1 MKIRESGMPD
11 QEVWEG
17 FFTPEAVLRALG
29 LTSASGDV
37 VDFGCGYGTFSLAAA
52 RMTSGRVFALD
63 VEPEMAERTLNRAR
77 AEGLANVVVQVR
89 DFVEHG
95 TGLPDENA
103 GYAMVF
109 NILHFERPVDLL
121 LEAFRV
127 LAPGGRLG
135 IIHWRPDP
143 ATPRGPPMEIR
154 PRPQQCAAWAEAAG
168 FRLLPPGVVVDLP
181 PYHYGLSLERP
192 RMSRRASR

>member
-17 FFTPEAVLRALG
+17 FFTPEVVLRALG
-29 LTSASGDV
+29 LTSTSGDV
-37 VDFGCGYGTFSLAAA
+37 VDFGCGYGAFALAAA
-52 RMTSGRVFALD
+52 RMISGRVFALD
-63 VEPEMAERTLNRAR
+63 VEPDMAERTLNRSR
-77 AEGLANVVVQVR
+77 AEGLTNVVVRVR

-95 TGLPDENA
+95 TGLPDGA
-103 GYAMVF
+103 VGYAMLF
-109 NILHFERPVDLL
+109 NILHFERPEVLL
-121 LEAFRV
+121 REAFRV

-154 PRPQQCAAWAEAAG
+154 PRPEQCAGWAEAAG
-168 FRLLPPGVVVDLP
+168 FQLFHPGVVDIP
-181 PYHYGLSLERP
+181 PYHYGLLLERP
-192 RMSRRASR
+192 RVSGHAGR